1 MAIDSICNYL
11 NKTATFNLPLI
22 LTSGA
27 KDDLS
32 NFHIKRSNAIYTTL
46 QTMRPSYI
54 SNKVKSI
61 NLKHILL
68 DYSAAHEA

>member
-32 NFHIKRSNAIYTTL
+32 NFHIKRSNAIYTTFP
-46 QTMRPSYI
+46 TR
-54 SNKVKSI
+54 SNQ
-61 NLKHILL
+61 
-68 DYSAAHEA
+68 